1 MNEKCK
7 TCRYAYRYKGEAT
20 FCLLYN
26 QLKDNCADY
35 EEIKSSLTAVR
46 KSCANCHYGYK
57 YPDERIKIV
66 CNNTKLSPDVMRGA
80 NDVCSEYSPAIP
92 LKECSEQATP
102 KLSAAREAE
111 EKCCGACAFMI
122 GESPYG
128 DGTCAKIFAET
139 VYCGD
144 QCHGDHFVSKEDME
158 RAVEVLEAH
167 NKWRRDDNVPNSQPM
182 QDPKELGKAIDLA
195 ILFCKTFMDL

>member
-7 TCRYAYRYKGEAT
+7 TCGYAYRYKGEAT
-20 FCLLYN
+20 YCLLYN

-35 EEIKSSLTAVR
+35 EEVKQPATAR
-46 KSCANCHYGYK
+46 K
-57 YPDERIKIV
+57 
-66 CNNTKLSPDVMRGA
+66 
-80 NDVCSEYSPAIP
+80 
-92 LKECSEQATP
+92 
-102 KLSAAREAE
+102 AE

-144 QCHGDHFVSKEDME
+144 KCHGDHFVSKEDME
-158 RAVEVLEAH
+158 RAVKVLEAH
-167 NKWRRDDNVPNSQPM
+167 NKWRRDNNVPNSQPM
-182 QDPKELGKAIDLA
+182 VDPRELGKAIDLA